1 MINDRE
7 DWTEMEHEK
16 ADIKKRMQYILNMRP
31 VFNKEALFSD
41 GTEYY
46 RIPAEPK
53 AGDTVTIKFRTQRN
67 NVDSIS
73 GKPGAACADGDLRDR
88 ERI

>member
-1 MINDRE
+1 
-7 DWTEMEHEK
+7 
-16 ADIKKRMQYILNMRP
+16 MQYILNMRP

-53 AGDTVTIKFRTQRN
+53 AGDTVTIN
-67 NVDSIS
+67 SV
-73 GKPGAACADGDLRDR
+73 PR
-88 ERI
+88 EIMWTMSVLCMTENIWK

>member
-7 DWTEMEHEK
+7 DWTEMEYEK

-41 GTEYY
+41 GTEYT
-46 RIPAEPK
+46 EHLQN
-53 AGDTVTIKFRTQRN
+53 QRQE
-67 NVDSIS
+67 IQ
-73 GKPGAACADGDLRDR
+73 
-88 ERI
+88 

>member
-46 RIPAEPK
+46 RTPAEPK
-53 AGDTVTIKFRTQRN
+53 AGDIFC
-67 NVDSIS
+67 IS

>member
-31 VFNKEALFSD
+31 VFNKEIGRAS
-41 GTEYY
+41 
-46 RIPAEPK
+46 
-53 AGDTVTIKFRTQRN
+53 
-67 NVDSIS
+67 
-73 GKPGAACADGDLRDR
+73 CR
-88 ERI
+88 ERV

>member
-1 MINDRE
+1 
-7 DWTEMEHEK
+7 
-16 ADIKKRMQYILNMRP
+16 MQYILNMRP

-46 RIPAEPK
+46 RTPAEPK
-53 AGDTVTIKFRTQRN
+53 AGDIVTIKFRTQRN
-67 NVDSIS
+67 KCGFCIS

>member
-31 VFNKEALFSD
+31 VFNKRRFSV
-41 GTEYY
+41 TEQN
-46 RIPAEPK
+46 ITEHLQN
-53 AGDTVTIKFRTQRN
+53 QRQE
-67 NVDSIS
+67 IQ
-73 GKPGAACADGDLRDR
+73 
-88 ERI
+88 

>member
-53 AGDTVTIKFRTQRN
+53 AGDTVTIKFRRRN
-67 NVDSIS
+67 FSS
-73 GKPGAACADGDLRDR
+73 SRARRLLSSA
-88 ERI
+88 